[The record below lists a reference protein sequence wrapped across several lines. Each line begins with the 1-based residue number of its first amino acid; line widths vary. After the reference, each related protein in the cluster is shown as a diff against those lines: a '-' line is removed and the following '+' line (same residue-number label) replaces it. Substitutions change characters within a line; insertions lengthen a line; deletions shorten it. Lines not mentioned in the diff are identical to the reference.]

1 MCDHGAFLRKWMSAI
16 QDSAPCLTNINT
28 SIEVF
33 LFSYYDICM
42 KRLESQEDY
51 LEKIL
56 QLSREKE
63 SVHAIDIARGLSFS
77 KPSVSIAMNKLKEL
91 GFIEINKK
99 GEITLTPEGLI
110 IAEKTLEKHE
120 TLTQL
125 LINLGVDEET
135 AKEDACRM
143 EHDISDKT
151 WDAIKNHVKQ
161 NGR

>member
-1 MCDHGAFLRKWMSAI
+1 MI
-16 QDSAPCLTNINT
+16 NINT

-33 LFSYYDICM
+33 LFSYYDIYM

-56 QLSREKE
+56 QISKEKE
-63 SVHAIDIARGLSFS
+63 NVHAIDIARALSFS
-77 KPSVSIAMNKLKEL
+77 KPSVSLAMNKLKEL
-91 GFIEINKK
+91 NYIEINGK

-120 TLTQL
+120 MLAQL

-151 WDAIKNHVKQ
+151 WEAIKRHASQ
-161 NGR
+161 NRK